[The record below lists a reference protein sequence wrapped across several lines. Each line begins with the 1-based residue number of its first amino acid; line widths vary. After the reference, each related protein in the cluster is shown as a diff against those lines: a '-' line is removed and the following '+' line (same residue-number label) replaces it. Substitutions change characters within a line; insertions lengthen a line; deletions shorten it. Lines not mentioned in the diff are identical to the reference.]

1 MSTVLSLPK
10 RVEKADCVF
19 SDIKSNCDC
28 LMHSTFLLHYSLTTY
43 IIDIEIYKWK
53 EICLHSVYIFK
64 TQNIS
69 DKA

>member
-19 SDIKSNCDC
+19 SDTKSNCDR
-28 LMHSTFLLHYSLTTY
+28 LMHSTCLLHYSLTTY

-53 EICLHSVYIFK
+53 KICLHSVYIFK